1 LRLACS
7 SGASSPSSP
16 SSKRW
21 LSALASR
28 VRRPYA
34 PLLLAIQ
41 RLSHGCHAFSHRPGS
56 RQQHHQGPLCRI
68 ARSAPR
74 TRHHRRRERRKRRPR
89 RALHLPA
96 TLYSPL
102 EEPPQHPY
110 ARRRHRQV
118 VLRHLGLPDP
128 SQLRRGSSHRLVRLT
143 PCQSPSQ
150 ALADPF
156 RPADPLCFSVA
167 RKCLK
172 YAKLHQLID
181 HDNFLV
187 RLSALVCFG
196 HALRPDFLALR
207 STGLRCRSHFLHSRR
222 RWTSRRRRPARVLHR
237 RQRGQLGRLLPLRD
251 GGRGFPGACA
261 LASLPY
267 SPELTLAIASPQ
279 DVIDT
284 LLNQAVFIYLGA
296 ILPWDA
302 LSNAEW
308 NRKALLSTLWHS
320 DTQLITAI
328 AFAVTPWRFVVLG
341 ILILLFRRLPFVVGL
356 TKAIP
361 VFATWRESAF
371 SGCVIRFGRFVISV
385 LTCGPCLRCFADGL
399 ALSVRNP
406 RLRPP
411 LAPLADAALFFAAS
425 VGVSAVYY
433 IETALRV
440 LPDDEAHARL
450 RNTIGPVCVPFFCG
464 LKLSIFS
471 QTIGR
476 LLRYLLERRGQSP
489 ATACTRPCR

>member
-1 LRLACS
+1 
-7 SGASSPSSP
+7 
-16 SSKRW
+16 
-21 LSALASR
+21 
-28 VRRPYA
+28 
-34 PLLLAIQ
+34 
-41 RLSHGCHAFSHRPGS
+41 
-56 RQQHHQGPLCRI
+56 
-68 ARSAPR
+68 
-74 TRHHRRRERRKRRPR
+74 
-89 RALHLPA
+89 
-96 TLYSPL
+96 
-102 EEPPQHPY
+102 
-110 ARRRHRQV
+110 
-118 VLRHLGLPDP
+118 
-128 SQLRRGSSHRLVRLT
+128 
-143 PCQSPSQ
+143 
-150 ALADPF
+150 
-156 RPADPLCFSVA
+156 
-167 RKCLK
+167 
-172 YAKLHQLID
+172 
-181 HDNFLV
+181 
-187 RLSALVCFG
+187 
-196 HALRPDFLALR
+196 
-207 STGLRCRSHFLHSRR
+207 
-222 RWTSRRRRPARVLHR
+222 VLHR

-411 LAPLADAALFFAAS
+411 LAPLADAATFFRCLRRCFRRLLHRDGITSAARRR
-425 VGVSAVYY
+425 GARPAAQHHR
-433 IETALRV
+433 T
-440 LPDDEAHARL
+440 RL
-450 RNTIGPVCVPFFCG
+450 RPFLFWSKASFG
-464 LKLSIFS
+464 
-471 QTIGR
+471 
-476 LLRYLLERRGQSP
+476 
-489 ATACTRPCR
+489 